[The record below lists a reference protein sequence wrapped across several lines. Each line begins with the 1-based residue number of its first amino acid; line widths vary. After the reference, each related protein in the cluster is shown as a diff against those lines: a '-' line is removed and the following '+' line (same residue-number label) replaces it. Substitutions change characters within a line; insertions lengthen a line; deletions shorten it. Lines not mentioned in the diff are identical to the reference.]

1 MDVGAH
7 SLENLQVCHSKKD
20 STTVSLRK
28 TPKET
33 WLRIAENKG
42 TACEQREIKFE
53 YIGAIEFQQKIFD
66 RPLRYVF
73 HVIHQDY

>member
-1 MDVGAH
+1 M
-7 SLENLQVCHSKKD
+7 
-20 STTVSLRK
+20 SLRK